1 MAKIKA
7 PFQGKVDDVISID
20 DSDEESIFGTAS
32 DSAEDDDVLDRA
44 KGMGLHL
51 DEEED
56 EPRPLNIAKDIEEA
70 EKNH

>member
-7 PFQGKVDDVISID
+7 PLQGKVDDVVSVD

-44 KGMGLHL
+44 QGMGLHL
-51 DEEED
+51 DEKED
-56 EPRPLNIAKDIEEA
+56 EPGELNIA
-70 EKNH
+70 EKSR